1 MVKYRYGRVTER
13 TIRELQDTV
22 GAENVSLRDEELICY
37 SRDSSLYEYKPD
49 VVVRPSSSEQV
60 ATILRLAGRE
70 TIPVTPRG
78 AGTSSTGSPLPV
90 KGGILLDMT
99 AMDEILRIDV
109 ENMTVEVEPGMVCD
123 SLNEVLFE
131 YGYFFPPDPASSPAC
146 TIGGMVANNAA
157 GNRAIKYGTTRE
169 HVLWLELALPSG
181 KIIHT
186 GSRTLKSVS
195 GFDLTRLVVGS
206 EGSLGVV
213 TKICLKL
220 TPIPESFATAV
231 FTFDNVEPIARAVSK
246 IRAAKILPDMLEF
259 MSAKTAGAALEYMK
273 TREIPPGNFLLI
285 DCDGSKESTTRDMNS
300 CLPILKEFRPSY
312 IQRTED
318 PSLREMLISARKAAL
333 PALSRLRP
341 TTCMED
347 CTFPLSRLAEA
358 TTVIEDIPSKFASS
372 NLDLANFGHLGDGNM
387 HPTFMFDDRVEGER
401 RAFQQGLD
409 TLYRQIVLP
418 LGGTI
423 TGEHGIGVVRAQ
435 YIEEEHGEEAVRL
448 MRRIKE
454 LFDPKQIL
462 NPYKGKGGPWPIR

>member
-1 MVKYRYGRVTER
+1 LTER
-13 TIRELQDTV
+13 TVRELEGIV
-22 GAENVSLRDEELICY
+22 GAGNVSLKDEELICY

-60 ATILRLAGRE
+60 AAILKIAERDV
-70 TIPVTPRG
+70 IPVTPRG

-90 KGGILLDMT
+90 KGGVVLDMT
-99 AMDEILRIDV
+99 AMDKILRIDV
-109 ENMTVEVEPGMVCD
+109 ENMMVEVEPGVVCD
-123 SLNEVLFE
+123 SLNEVLSE

-146 TIGGMVANNAA
+146 TVGGMVANNAA
-157 GNRAIKYGTTRE
+157 GNRAMKYGTTRE
-169 HVLWLELALPSG
+169 HVLWLEIVLPGG
-181 KIIHT
+181 KIVHT

-195 GFDLTRLVVGS
+195 GFDLTRLLVGS

-231 FTFDNVEPIARAVSK
+231 FTFDDVETIAKAVSR
-246 IRAAKILPDMLEF
+246 IRAAKIVPDMLEF
-259 MSAKTAGAALEYMK
+259 MSAKTAGAALEYAK
-273 TREIPPGNFLLI
+273 IKEIPSGNFLLV
-285 DCDGSKESTTRDMNS
+285 DCDGSKESATRDMDS
-300 CLPILKEFRPSY
+300 CLSILREFHPSY

-318 PSLREMLISARKAAL
+318 TSLRERLISARKAAL

-347 CTFPLSRLAEA
+347 CTFPLSRLAQAA
-358 TTVIEDIPSKFASS
+358 TAIEDIPARLVSS
-372 NLDLANFGHLGDGNM
+372 SLDLANFGHLGDGNM
-387 HPTFMFDDRVEGER
+387 HPTFMFDDRVESER
-401 RAFQQGLD
+401 REFQQGLD
-409 TLYRQIVLP
+409 MLYRQIVLP

-423 TGEHGIGVVRAQ
+423 TGEHGIGIVRAQ

-462 NPYKGKGGPWPIR
+462 NPYKGKGGPWPIK